1 MLTYAD
7 VCSSDVIH
15 RMQVPDSY
23 GARLPGD
30 AAKILGKEMAQ
41 LLKKKEARDCDAF
54 FASLEVA
61 DALQVG

>member
-1 MLTYAD
+1 
-7 VCSSDVIH
+7 
-15 RMQVPDSY
+15 MQVPDSY

-41 LLKKKEARDCDAF
+41 MLKKKEASDCDAF

>member
-1 MLTYAD
+1 M
-7 VCSSDVIH
+7 IH

-23 GARLPGD
+23 GTRLPGD

-41 LLKKKEARDCDAF
+41 MLKNKEARDCDAF